1 MLKGAAPALGGIIGG
16 AIGGPPGAAIG
27 GSVGGAISRGG
38 GSGPPT
44 RMPGRGGS
52 RGSGRVATTGIAAQP
67 PERQQRQF
75 DFEAGG
81 GGFRLPGG
89 AGLDFPSFGFGS
101 GSETETGGTPSLPMQ
116 SGGGLPGAFS
126 GALGAKMLEKSVRSK
141 SGRAILEA
149 MQSGSLSAGM
159 IQRPVTVQTPRG
171 VEKHSPPGFR
181 TVTVNGEKFAVFK
194 PLAQALGLLPK
205 RSRCVVSGADKKAI
219 RKADRL
225 TKKMKKLAQD
235 TGRLKV
241 TNK

>member
-1 MLKGAAPALGGIIGG
+1 
-16 AIGGPPGAAIG
+16 
-27 GSVGGAISRGG
+27 
-38 GSGPPT
+38 
-44 RMPGRGGS
+44 
-52 RGSGRVATTGIAAQP
+52 
-67 PERQQRQF
+67 
-75 DFEAGG
+75 
-81 GGFRLPGG
+81 
-89 AGLDFPSFGFGS
+89 
-101 GSETETGGTPSLPMQ
+101 MQ
-116 SGGGLPGAFS
+116 AFS
-126 GALGAKMLEKSVRSK
+126 GALGAQMLQKSVRSK

-149 MQSGSLSAGM
+149 MQAGSLSGGM

-171 VEKHSPPGFR
+171 TEKHSPPGFR
-181 TVTVNGEKFAVFK
+181 TVTVNGEKLAVFK